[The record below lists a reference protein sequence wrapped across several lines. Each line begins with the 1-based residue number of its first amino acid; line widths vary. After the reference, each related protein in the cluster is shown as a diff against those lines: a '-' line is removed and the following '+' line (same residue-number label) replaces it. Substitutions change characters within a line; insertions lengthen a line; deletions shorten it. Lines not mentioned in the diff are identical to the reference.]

1 MENDYKLLQV
11 HPGSIPNCSC
21 SASHG
26 TLARSAW
33 KDLTYTD
40 LGNYFLFI
48 QKRETEN
55 SSQSYEADND
65 MHLQFA
71 EIYVKSPILS
81 YNIV

>member
-11 HPGSIPNCSC
+11 HPGGIPNCSC
-21 SASHG
+21 SARHG
-26 TLARSAW
+26 TVARSAW

-55 SSQSYEADND
+55 SSQSYEA
-65 MHLQFA
+65 MIC
-71 EIYVKSPILS
+71 IYSLLRSMLNLPFFLI
-81 YNIV
+81 I